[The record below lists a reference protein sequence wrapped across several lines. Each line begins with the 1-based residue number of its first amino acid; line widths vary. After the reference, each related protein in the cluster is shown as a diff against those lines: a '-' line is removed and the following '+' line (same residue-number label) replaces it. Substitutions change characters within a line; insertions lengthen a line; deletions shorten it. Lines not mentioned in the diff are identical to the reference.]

1 MCNVFS
7 SLTAPVVSA
16 ASSPNSVK
24 SGAVSVSVSGINFG
38 ANDLSATVLVG
49 GSGCTPLAWKSATGV
64 VCRVAAGFG
73 ASVYISAA
81 AEGLV
86 GSVTA
91 IFTYDGHFFLTL
103 VGINGSLLQRLLSH
117 VCCEMCLRLAGRV

>member
-1 MCNVFS
+1 M
-7 SLTAPVVSA
+7 SA
-16 ASSPNSVK
+16 VSSPNSVK
-24 SGAVSVSVSGINFG
+24 SGAVSVSVSGTNFG
-38 ANDLSATVLVG
+38 ETDLSATVLVG
-49 GSGCTPLAWKSATGV
+49 GSGCMPLAWKSATGV

-91 IFTYDGHFFLTL
+91 TFTYDGHFFLTL
-103 VGINGSLLQRLLSH
+103 VGINGSLCCSACCH